1 LIIVVVGFAL
11 SAIDPATQ
19 VSAAPLLVMLPL
31 VAVMVELP
39 GVKQVASP
47 VALMDATPL
56 FVAVQFTVGLV
67 VLPNVSVP
75 VAANCC
81 VAPTGIDAAAGVTVM
96 DASVAAPQFKVALP
110 LMLPLAALT
119 IEPPTPKHLATP
131 LPLIVATPLL
141 VLQLTEFNGCD
152 GPEE

>member
-1 LIIVVVGFAL
+1 
-11 SAIDPATQ
+11 
-19 VSAAPLLVMLPL
+19 MLPL

-110 LMLPLAALT
+110 TMLPLVPLR
-119 IEPPTPKHLATP
+119 TPERPAIRMMAMVTVPMAGSAK
-131 LPLIVATPLL
+131 
-141 VLQLTEFNGCD
+141 
-152 GPEE
+152 